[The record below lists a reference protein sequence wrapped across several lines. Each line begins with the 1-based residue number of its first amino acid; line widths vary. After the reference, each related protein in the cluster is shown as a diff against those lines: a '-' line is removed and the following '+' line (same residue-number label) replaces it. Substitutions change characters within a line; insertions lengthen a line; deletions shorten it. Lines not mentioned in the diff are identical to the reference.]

1 MVRSFRAVNVL
12 KLVTVPDF
20 SSLKFSVFK
29 ESVFLVLVGCF
40 GISKIPKFWGLDGL
54 RPCSL
59 GMVRCARLELTLV

>member
-29 ESVFLVLVGCF
+29 EPVFWFWSDVLAF
-40 GISKIPKFWGLDGL
+40 PKFRNFGAWMVYGRAAWGW
-54 RPCSL
+54 
-59 GMVRCARLELTLV
+59 